1 MTLKPTQFRFQV
13 AATNSVSVQA
23 NIVMD
28 GVPLWAGTLAHTQ
41 SNVNIGRW
49 SNNTTPYSTA
59 ACEINTP
66 EVVASNPQK
75 LTKIFTISVTGGDI
89 VLVGINQTNNP
100 MWTQEPN
107 PAPPPTT
114 LFQYAGGNPDFSDMW
129 DVDTQPL
136 WDGQAILSRYTIGD
150 NLGVTGPGSI
160 LIKSGETCEFT
171 AELWQY
177 CPVIT

>member
-41 SNVNIGRW
+41 SSVDIGPW
-49 SNNTTPYSTA
+49 TNDETPYSSA

-66 EVVASNPQK
+66 EVVTNPQK

-100 MWTQEPN
+100 MFLN
-107 PAPPPTT
+107 NV
-114 LFQYAGGNPDFSDMW
+114 YAGGNPDFSDMW

-136 WDGQAILSRYTIGD
+136 WNGQAILSRYTIDD
-150 NLGVTGPGSI
+150 NLGITGPGSI